1 MSPGQ
6 TQSFLRL
13 AALITGAVFLQLAVI
28 AQFRLFGVVPDV
40 IPVLVV
46 SIGLI
51 GGSLAGATTG
61 FVAGFLI
68 DLMLIQTMGVSALLL
83 TTGGYFAGRLR
94 ELRDPV
100 HPLTAPL
107 VGAAAAVFYAV
118 GFGVIQFSLGEASP
132 GIWTLVW
139 NTLLSAIYG
148 ALLAAP
154 AFRLARWAL
163 LPTLGRD
170 DPMIRRRRATI
181 ASQSVLASPT
191 IDQRSRR
198 RRVRRGR

>member
-1 MSPGQ
+1 MNPAQ

-28 AQFRLFGVVPDV
+28 AQFSIFGVVPDV

-51 GGSLAGATTG
+51 GGSMTGATTG

-107 VGAAAAVFYAV
+107 VGATAAVFYAV
-118 GFGVIQFSLGEASP
+118 GFGVIQFSLGEPAP
-132 GIWTLVW
+132 GLWTLVW
-139 NTLLSAIYG
+139 NTLLSGVYG

-170 DPMIRRRRATI
+170 DPDFRRRRATI
-181 ASQSVLASPT
+181 SSQSVLAAPT
-191 IDQRSRR
+191 INQRSRR